1 MADSVANPSDA
12 EVNREI
18 QRFSM
23 QALELAKSVVD
34 GSATDEEKQAA
45 RALSERLPELA
56 AKSRSLSD
64 AYRAGAARSLADAR
78 LDLAYVAAGG
88 AVPSSTRLGWYIKE
102 KGDDQGR

>member
-34 GSATDEEKQAA
+34 GSATDEEKQTA

-56 AKSRSLSD
+56 AKAGALAD
-64 AYRAGAARSLADAR
+64 DYRVGAARTLADAR
-78 LDLAYVAAGG
+78 LDLAYVAADG

-102 KGDDQGR
+102 KGADQGR